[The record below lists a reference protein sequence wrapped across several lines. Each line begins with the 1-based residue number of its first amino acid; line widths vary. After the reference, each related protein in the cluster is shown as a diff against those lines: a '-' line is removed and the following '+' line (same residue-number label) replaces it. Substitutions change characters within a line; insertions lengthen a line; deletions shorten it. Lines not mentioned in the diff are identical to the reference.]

1 MSIQLLCM
9 VLVTLS
15 LPAQDRLLLATGTK
29 AVGSLTFLPTEQRL
43 DTPDQQLANNAETAP
58 MSSQSKSGPLSEG
71 ADKLRIE
78 LMLEGFKVRPVYFQA
93 HVSFSIVY
101 QFMIG
106 ADSHPTYIDLLTG
119 GECID
124 TKAAEAGLAKWT
136 FAGLEAGKK
145 YVLVLNWEH
154 MRGFVSMS
162 IFSDQL
168 SLSIRLLKDKTG
180 P

>member
-1 MSIQLLCM
+1 MRFIKLCLI
-9 VLVTLS
+9 LVGFCALS
-15 LPAQDRLLLATGTK
+15 QDRSLGATGAIAISGPTSPSEQHFGPNCQSANDAK
-29 AVGSLTFLPTEQRL
+29 AER
-43 DTPDQQLANNAETAP
+43 

-106 ADSHPTYIDLLTG
+106 TDSHPTYIDLLTG

-162 IFSDQL
+162 ILGDQM
-168 SLSIRLLKDKTG
+168 SLSVRLPKDIQI